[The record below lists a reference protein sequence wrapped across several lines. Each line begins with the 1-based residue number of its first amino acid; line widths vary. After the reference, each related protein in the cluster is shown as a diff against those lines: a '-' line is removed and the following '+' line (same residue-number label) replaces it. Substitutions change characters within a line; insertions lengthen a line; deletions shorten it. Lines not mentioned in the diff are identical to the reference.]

1 MRLSQVRQAFAEKI
15 AALDGFKESKHTPDF
30 FGRTEN
36 TVAHLAFTVSMASSS
51 AMDERQRSAVGQ
63 YISTPVQVVFSYRL
77 RPLDIY
83 PTDYDL
89 AMDTEEAIIAAC
101 LDAYTSPKNLFTVRY
116 VGSTREVTESQEYMI
131 IYIDFTTLH
140 TINLES

>member
-1 MRLSQVRQAFAEKI
+1 MKLSQVRQAIAEKI
-15 AALDGFKESKHTPDF
+15 AALSGFKESKHTPDF

-51 AMDERQRSAVGQ
+51 AMDERQRRTVGQ

-89 AMDTEEAIIAAC
+89 AMDQEEAIIAA
-101 LDAYTSPKNLFTVRY
+101 LLGAYSSPKNQFTIRY
-116 VGSTREVTESQEYMI
+116 ESSTRDVTDSQEYML
-131 IYIDFTTLH
+131 IYIDFTILH
-140 TINLES
+140 TINLEL